1 MSIYFLIA
9 IALSAMSAVTEVR
22 VARPSLA
29 MVANEAVRSERRAVR
44 VVRRRYAKRVGQ
56 AFLPDRPDKNVW
68 PTLFN
73 VSPRAP
79 SRNC

>member
-29 MVANEAVRSERRAVR
+29 MVANESVRRERRAIR
-44 VVRRRYAKRVGQ
+44 IPPRRYATRVGPT
-56 AFLPDRPDKNVW
+56 FLSGQPDKNVW
-68 PTLFN
+68 PTVFTYA
-73 VSPRAP
+73 PRAP
-79 SRNC
+79 SRSC